1 MKTFNN
7 YTYFGLL
14 LNFIWLISSRFN
26 LLRDFIEGLC
36 IGLGLVLILVGML
49 YNTHNISQLKA
60 FKKSL
65 YNKILLK

>member
-26 LLRDFIEGLC
+26 LLTDFIEGLC

>member
-1 MKTFNN
+1 MP
-7 YTYFGLL
+7 
-14 LNFIWLISSRFN
+14 
-26 LLRDFIEGLC
+26 DFIEGLC